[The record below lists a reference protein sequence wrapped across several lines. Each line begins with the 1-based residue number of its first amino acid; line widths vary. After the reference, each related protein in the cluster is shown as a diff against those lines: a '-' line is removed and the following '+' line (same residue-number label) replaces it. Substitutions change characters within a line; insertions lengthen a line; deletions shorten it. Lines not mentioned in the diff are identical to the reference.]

1 MAIITE
7 DLAYRSAL
15 AQFDAVADKMEL
27 DDGMRQVLRSFKR
40 QLTVSFP
47 VRMDNGE
54 VQVFTGYRVQ
64 HNMARG
70 PVKGGIRYSP
80 EVTLD
85 EVKALAMWMTWK
97 CAVVNIPYGGAKGG
111 VTCAP
116 KTMSQAEL
124 ERLTRRYATEISV
137 LVGPESDIPAPDM
150 NTNSQI
156 MAWFMDTISMHSGYS
171 VPGVVTGKP
180 IAIGGTLGRTEAT
193 GRGVAIVAKEAA
205 AHLGL
210 SMEGARVVV
219 QGFGNVGYYAA
230 QFLQGM
236 GCRVVAISDSLG
248 GTFSGDGLDLDRVKE
263 IKSSTGSCQGT
274 TGSTSLSNEELLE
287 LTCDIL
293 VPAALEGQI
302 GAHNAQ
308 RIDCKIVVEGAN
320 GPTTPEG
327 EAVLIDRGITV
338 VPDILAN
345 AGGVAVSYFEWVQD
359 LQFYFWTKEEVD
371 ARLERIMVRSFNEVA
386 ATSEGQGCS
395 RRDAALMLAIG
406 KVVEATNLRGI
417 YP

>member
-1 MAIITE
+1 M
-7 DLAYRSAL
+7 
-15 AQFDAVADKMEL
+15 
-27 DDGMRQVLRSFKR
+27 
-40 QLTVSFP
+40 
-47 VRMDNGE
+47 
-54 VQVFTGYRVQ
+54 
-64 HNMARG
+64 
-70 PVKGGIRYSP
+70 
-80 EVTLD
+80 
-85 EVKALAMWMTWK
+85 
-97 CAVVNIPYGGAKGG
+97 
-111 VTCAP
+111 
-116 KTMSQAEL
+116 
-124 ERLTRRYATEISV
+124 
-137 LVGPESDIPAPDM
+137 
-150 NTNSQI
+150 
-156 MAWFMDTISMHSGYS
+156 
-171 VPGVVTGKP
+171 
-180 IAIGGTLGRTEAT
+180 
-193 GRGVAIVAKEAA
+193 
-205 AHLGL
+205 
-210 SMEGARVVV
+210 
-219 QGFGNVGYYAA
+219 
-230 QFLQGM
+230 
-236 GCRVVAISDSLG
+236 
-248 GTFSGDGLDLDRVKE
+248 KE

-287 LTCDIL
+287 LMCDIL

-395 RRDAALMLAIG
+395 LRDAALMLAIG
-406 KVVEATNLRGI
+406 KVVEAINLRGI

>member
-395 RRDAALMLAIG
+395 LRDAALMLAIG

>member
-248 GTFSGDGLDLDRVKE
+248 GTFSGDGLHLDRVKE

-395 RRDAALMLAIG
+395 LRDAALMLAIG